1 VYVFTRVDSSWSQ
14 QAYLKASN
22 AEGFDNFGR
31 SVALDG
37 DTLVVSASNED
48 SSVDGGET
56 DNSATDAGAVYVW

>member
-1 VYVFTRVDSSWSQ
+1 
-14 QAYLKASN
+14 LKASN